1 MNIPRRL
8 VEAGIVLS
16 FIAVTA
22 AGCGGEQAA
31 GAGPA
36 TPGDSKGG
44 GAGATATDFSARDV
58 DGKTVRLS
66 SYLGKQAILLNFWQT
81 WCEPCVAE
89 FPHLRRMYESNKEK
103 GFVIFGVA
111 MDGPETVAN
120 VGAFAKRNQLN
131 FPVLLDEDSHVAAIY
146 NPKKSAPLS
155 VLIDKQG
162 KIAVIREGYNPGDE
176 EYLAK
181 EVAKV
186 LEAAAAPA
194 AGTPAAPGAPAAPAG
209 APAKPTSAQ

>member
-1 MNIPRRL
+1 VIHFASGLRKTGL
-8 VEAGIVLS
+8 
-16 FIAVTA
+16 A
-22 AGCGGEQAA
+22 ALLIGFVACGGEQGA
-31 GAGPA
+31 GATNA
-36 TPGDSKGG
+36 GDVQRGSSS
-44 GAGATATDFSARDV
+44 GAGATASDFSARDI
-58 DGKTVRLS
+58 DGKTVRLADH
-66 SYLGKQAILLNFWQT
+66 LGKQVILLNFWQT

-89 FPHLRRMYESNKEK
+89 FPHLRKMYEANKSK
-103 GFVIFGVA
+103 GFVLYGVA

-120 VGAFAKRNQLN
+120 VPAFAKRNQLN

-155 VLIDKQG
+155 VLIDRAG

-186 LEAAAAPA
+186 LDASVAP
-194 AGTPAAPGAPAAPAG
+194 
-209 APAKPTSAQ
+209 K